1 MIIGSVD
8 KTAETQVK
16 ISNAGHLG
24 MWYDKNR
31 IVRR

>member
-16 ISNAGHLG
+16 KVLKFFFIC
-24 MWYDKNR
+24 DK
-31 IVRR
+31 IALLL